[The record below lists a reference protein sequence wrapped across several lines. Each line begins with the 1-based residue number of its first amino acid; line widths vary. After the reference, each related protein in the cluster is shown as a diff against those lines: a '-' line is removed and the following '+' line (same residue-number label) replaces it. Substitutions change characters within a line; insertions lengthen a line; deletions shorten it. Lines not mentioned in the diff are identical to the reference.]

1 MDVDVDLDG
10 DGDVDLAAPLRERTV
25 DSRAVGAVT
34 NIARAL
40 PASPELAGLA
50 RE

>member
-10 DGDVDLAAPLRERTV
+10 DGDVDLAATLRERTV

-40 PASPELAGLA
+40 PASPELAGIA
-50 RE
+50 RD